1 MFSKSFTCSVT
12 TDGDGNFQA
21 STPVSASHLVS
32 VHVDVKATLLSPAD
46 TELNGTFAIAGSQA
60 NQFHGSTNETVDLG
74 SWKVPA
80 GSTTAVTSGSTNPAR
95 ANTEISVRLDAHLV

>member
-12 TDGDGNFQA
+12 TDANGNFQA
-21 STPVSASHLVS
+21 STPVSASHLIS

-80 GSTTAVTSGSTNPAR
+80 GSTNPAW